1 METNEVTVW
10 DSMGIKAKRVRVKWI
25 KVDPKTLKQQ
35 LFPWFVIVQSNLS
48 PQEMA
53 QYILDHLKHTINL
66 GDFVVLPNNEAYRR
80 IRNGWRKADNSDL
93 SELIASQL

>member
-1 METNEVTVW
+1 MITV
-10 DSMGIKAKRVRVKWI
+10 KRMRIKWI
-25 KVDPKTLKQQ
+25 KVDPATLKQQ
-35 LFPWFVIVQSNLS
+35 LYPWYVIVHSGEEGN
-48 PQEMA
+48 A
-53 QYILDHLKHTINL
+53 GAILEHLKHTVNL